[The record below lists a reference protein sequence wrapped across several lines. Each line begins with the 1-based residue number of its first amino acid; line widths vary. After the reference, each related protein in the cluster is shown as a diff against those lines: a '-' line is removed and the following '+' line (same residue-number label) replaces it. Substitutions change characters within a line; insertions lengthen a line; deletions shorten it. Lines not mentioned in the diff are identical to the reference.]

1 MKVQVDARLANQ
13 RTSQASQIDNAI
25 KQGTSLK
32 SELEQ
37 ARLRFKRV
45 QQQSIDQ
52 TDAIQRSTR
61 QAQQEQS
68 TQAANAIA
76 AMRGAYPA
84 VRELLTPFTTSG
96 YRQPGP
102 SGRLKTTANSQPL
115 SYSGLLRMRA
125 LEDSKKGREILFYAV
140 QPSNAFGKLNDRPLG
155 NFPRYGNFNDIDKA
169 EVQQKLKR
177 AQTFLRNH
185 GEAMTETGM
194 LSP

>member
-1 MKVQVDARLANQ
+1 
-13 RTSQASQIDNAI
+13 
-25 KQGTSLK
+25 
-32 SELEQ
+32 
-37 ARLRFKRV
+37 
-45 QQQSIDQ
+45 
-52 TDAIQRSTR
+52 
-61 QAQQEQS
+61 
-68 TQAANAIA
+68 
-76 AMRGAYPA
+76 
-84 VRELLTPFTTSG
+84 
-96 YRQPGP
+96 
-102 SGRLKTTANSQPL
+102 
-115 SYSGLLRMRA
+115 MRA